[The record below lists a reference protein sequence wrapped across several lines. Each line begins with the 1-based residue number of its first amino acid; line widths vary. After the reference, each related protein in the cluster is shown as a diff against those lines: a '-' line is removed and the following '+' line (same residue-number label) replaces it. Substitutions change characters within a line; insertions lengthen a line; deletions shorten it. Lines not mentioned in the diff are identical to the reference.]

1 MKTILRL
8 AAIIAVSFA
17 VSARAQTSVKE
28 RTLDSDFDDT
38 SRFIFYSVLEGLYE
52 DGLSNKDVEQ
62 ILMKKEK
69 QSYFHFIYACP
80 ICTATIR
87 ALEAYRVR
95 PEYLYTSKPS
105 VSTFGPG
112 LSASVREQLYSD
124 QPRQRLSAI
133 NTLVKTWMNR
143 RMKNMHLSKKDRAAL
158 IDALEKKRKQGME
171 ALESFRRHEHGPDF
185 GVAEAAPAY
194 VDLKECA
201 VCNGAVG
208 KPMKLPDAK
217 SQ

>member
-17 VSARAQTSVKE
+17 VSTRAQASGKG
-28 RTLDSDFDDT
+28 RALDSEIDDT

-69 QSYFHFIYACP
+69 QSYFHFISACP
-80 ICTATIR
+80 ICTATVR

-95 PEYLYTSKPS
+95 PEYLYISKPS

-112 LSASVREQLYSD
+112 LSPWLREQLYSD
-124 QPRQRLSAI
+124 DPRQRLSAI

-143 RMKNMHLSKKDRAAL
+143 RIKTM
-158 IDALEKKRKQGME
+158 
-171 ALESFRRHEHGPDF
+171 
-185 GVAEAAPAY
+185 
-194 VDLKECA
+194 
-201 VCNGAVG
+201 
-208 KPMKLPDAK
+208 
-217 SQ
+217 

>member
-1 MKTILRL
+1 MPRTPRSRLSFMPGVSGAGSLIRKVRRHSRAQSHHMKTILRL

-17 VSARAQTSVKE
+17 VSARAQTSLKG

-69 QSYFHFIYACP
+69 QSYFHFIRACP

-105 VSTFGPG
+105 VSTFGP
-112 LSASVREQLYSD
+112 
-124 QPRQRLSAI
+124 
-133 NTLVKTWMNR
+133 
-143 RMKNMHLSKKDRAAL
+143 
-158 IDALEKKRKQGME
+158 
-171 ALESFRRHEHGPDF
+171 
-185 GVAEAAPAY
+185 
-194 VDLKECA
+194 
-201 VCNGAVG
+201 
-208 KPMKLPDAK
+208 
-217 SQ
+217 

>member
-1 MKTILRL
+1 MKTIFRL

-80 ICTATIR
+80 ICTATVR

-95 PEYLYTSKPS
+95 PEYLYISKPS

-112 LSASVREQLYSD
+112 LSPWLREQLYSD
-124 QPRQRLSAI
+124 DPRQRLSAI

-143 RMKNMHLSKKDRAAL
+143 RMMNRHLSKKDRAAL
-158 IDALEKKRKQGME
+158 IDALEQKRKQGME
-171 ALESFRRHEHGPDF
+171 ALESFRRHEHGPDL

-208 KPMKLPDAK
+208 KPMKLPDSK
-217 SQ
+217 SK

>member
-17 VSARAQTSVKE
+17 VSARAQTSVKGT
-28 RTLDSDFDDT
+28 TLDSDFDDT

-69 QSYFHFIYACP
+69 QSYYHFIRACP

-105 VSTFGPG
+105 VSTFGLG
-112 LSASVREQLYSD
+112 LSASLREQLYSD

-158 IDALEKKRKQGME
+158 IDALEKKRKQGLE
-171 ALESFRRHEHGPDF
+171 SLESFRRHEHGPDF